1 MMACGGSGET
11 PPSSGLEGTLPSRE
25 GAVPSETTA
34 NEGGAPQ
41 CASFDT
47 RECVIDLGIVNGV
60 HNCAK
65 GTQICENGAWSTCAA
80 LDL

>member
-1 MMACGGSGET
+1 MVACGGSAET
-11 PPSSGLEGTLPSRE
+11 PQSSGLDQSLPSGE
-25 GAVPSETTA
+25 GAAASERTA